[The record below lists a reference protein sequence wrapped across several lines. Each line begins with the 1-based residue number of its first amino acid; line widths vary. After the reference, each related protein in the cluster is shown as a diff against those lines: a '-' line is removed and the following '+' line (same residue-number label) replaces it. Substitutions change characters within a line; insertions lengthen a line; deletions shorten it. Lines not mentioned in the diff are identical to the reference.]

1 MRDTNFYIKVDELK
15 FVKKIIGQHGIKIGT
30 ILQDKQDSEQYFV
43 LGAYRSKK
51 DILYLVCTN
60 VLGDIGYDETYEN
73 ELDFFS
79 IETLFDFFDIVGYLN
94 FNETTL
100 KRIPDIYV
108 ANFYLLLYYLEEG
121 MKFKSGDLI
130 CISEDNLAYELLL
143 SENPY
148 SIIQL
153 ELDNLNYS
161 FDDFLEIIKRKIMR
175 EKKDCIIDFRL
186 NNNLKS
192 KVVKTFD
199 ENELKEIV
207 SMIKVISTKLK
218 LLDK

>member
-1 MRDTNFYIKVDELK
+1 MK
-15 FVKKIIGQHGIKIGT
+15 FVKKVIGQHGIKIGT
-30 ILQDKQDSEQYFV
+30 IIQDKKYSEQYFV
-43 LGAYRSKK
+43 LGAFRSNK

-60 VLGDIGYDETYEN
+60 VLGDIGFEDTYEN

-94 FNETTL
+94 FNENTIQ
-100 KRIPDIYV
+100 RIPSIYV
-108 ANFYLLLYYLEEG
+108 ANFYILLYYLKEG

-130 CISEDNLAYELLL
+130 CINEDTMEYEIIL

-148 SIIQL
+148 CSIQL
-153 ELDNLNYS
+153 ELDDLNYS

-192 KVVKTFD
+192 KIVKTFD
-199 ENELKEIV
+199 ENELKAIV
-207 SMIKVISTKLK
+207 SMIKVTSTKLK
-218 LLDK
+218 LLDN